1 MQLMRKPMAT
11 RISIIAL
18 WGGLLAA
25 GVLPAEGWAGSSDLY
40 QLDEALPLHYAAV
53 EPVQET
59 GPGSVFIAVPTETL
73 PPLASH
79 DATSQPLPLPSE
91 PAPAA
96 PLAMETAAEILDQ
109 PETLDFDIP
118 VMRTAKVDKHVQ
130 FFSFRIR
137 DRFEIWLGR
146 LERHRLMVEQIF
158 TEFNLPADLIFLSLV
173 ESGFSTHA
181 KSRAQ
186 AVGPWQFIKG
196 TAKAYDLRVDNWID
210 ERRDPLKSTVAAA
223 RYLRDLHQLFGSWP
237 LAMAAYNAGE
247 RKVGRALVRAQ
258 ADDFWDL
265 TDTKLLKL
273 ETKEYVP
280 RFLAAALIAKDPA
293 RFGLAIPSQAPVEY
307 EEVIVTHPIHLKAA
321 ALAAGVSYE
330 ELKVLN
336 PELKKDLTPPDPAYH
351 LKVPAGRKDAFLA
364 NLGTYQAW
372 KRVHAVR
379 YQVRRGDT
387 LPLLASRHRT
397 TVAAILE
404 ANAMGKSEK
413 PKPGDWLLIPQASKP
428 VMGTPHVSVKASR

>member
-1 MQLMRKPMAT
+1 MAT
-11 RISIIAL
+11 CAGVIVL
-18 WGGLLAA
+18 WGGMLAA
-25 GVLPAEGWAGSSDLY
+25 GILPAEGWGGPDNLYRPDEDLR
-40 QLDEALPLHYAAV
+40 LHYAAAEPAPELDRIHEDTFPAV
-53 EPVQET
+53 APEHFAPLANSEAPVQ
-59 GPGSVFIAVPTETL
+59 PPAL
-73 PPLASH
+73 PPVL
-79 DATSQPLPLPSE
+79 
-91 PAPAA
+91 APAA
-96 PLAMETAAEILDQ
+96 PLAIETAAEPLDQ
-109 PETLDFDIP
+109 PEILDFDIP
-118 VMRTAKVDKHVQ
+118 AMRTAKVDQHVR

-137 DRFEIWLGR
+137 DRFERWLGQ
-146 LERHRLMVEQIF
+146 LDRHRLMVEQIF

-173 ESGFSTHA
+173 ESGFNTKA
-181 KSRAQ
+181 VSRAK

-196 TAKAYDLRVDNWID
+196 TARAYGLRVDNWID
-210 ERRDPLKSTVAAA
+210 ERQDPVKSTVAAA
-223 RYLRDLHQLFGSWP
+223 HYLKDLYQLFGSWP

-280 RFLAAALIAKDPA
+280 RFLAAAQIARDPA
-293 RFGLAIPSQAPVEY
+293 RFGLAIPAHAPVEY
-307 EEVIVTHPIHLKAA
+307 EEVLVTRPIHLKAA
-321 ALAAGVSYE
+321 AQAAGVSYE

-364 NLGTYQAW
+364 GLASYPAW
-372 KRVHAVR
+372 KHVHAVR

-387 LPLLASRHRT
+387 LPLLASRHGS

-404 ANAMGKSEK
+404 ANAMAKSEK
-413 PKPGDWLLIPQASKP
+413 PRPGDWLLIPKAVKVKP
-428 VMGTPHVSVKASR
+428 

>member
-1 MQLMRKPMAT
+1 MVTCTGVIVLC
-11 RISIIAL
+11 
-18 WGGLLAA
+18 GGILAA
-25 GVLPAEGWAGSSDLY
+25 GILPAEGWDGPANLY
-40 QLDEALPLHYAAV
+40 RLDEALHLRYAAA
-53 EPVQET
+53 EPVPEADRVYSGEFT
-59 GPGSVFIAVPTETL
+59 TVPPEPLTPLTPLANSDAPVQPLTL
-73 PPLASH
+73 PPAF
-79 DATSQPLPLPSE
+79 
-91 PAPAA
+91 APTA
-96 PLAMETAAEILDQ
+96 PLAIETTAETLDQ

-118 VMRTAKVDKHVQ
+118 IIRTAKVDKHVQ
-130 FFSFRIR
+130 FFSFHIR
-137 DRFEIWLGR
+137 DRFEKWLGR
-146 LERHRLMVEQIF
+146 LDRHRLMVEQIF

-196 TAKAYDLRVDNWID
+196 TAKAYGLRVDNWID
-210 ERRDPLKSTVAAA
+210 ERRDPVKSTIAAA
-223 RYLRDLHQLFGSWP
+223 HYLKDLYQLFGSWP

-265 TDTKLLKL
+265 TDTKLLKR

-280 RFLAAALIAKDPA
+280 RFLAAALIARDPA
-293 RFGLAIPSQAPVEY
+293 RFGLAIPSQTPVEY
-307 EEVIVTHPIHLKAA
+307 EEVIVTHPIHLKTAA
-321 ALAAGVSYE
+321 QAAGVSYE
-330 ELKVLN
+330 ELKELN

-364 NLGTYQAW
+364 NLTSYPAW

-387 LPLLASRHRT
+387 LPLLASRHGS

-404 ANAMGKSEK
+404 ANAMAKPEK
-413 PKPGDWLLIPQASKP
+413 PRPGDWLLIPKTVKP
-428 VMGTPHVSVKASR
+428 QGSTARVLVKASR

>member
-1 MQLMRKPMAT
+1 MVT
-11 RISIIAL
+11 RIGVIAL
-18 WGGLLAA
+18 WGGILAA
-25 GVLPAEGWAGSSDLY
+25 GVLPAEGWGEPPDPY
-40 QLDEALPLHYAAV
+40 RLDEALRLHYAA
-53 EPVQET
+53 
-59 GPGSVFIAVPTETL
+59 A
-73 PPLASH
+73 
-79 DATSQPLPLPSE
+79 E
-91 PAPAA
+91 PAPEAAHGPGGIFTAA
-96 PLAMETAAEILDQ
+96 PPESLAPLVSSDAPVQSLALPLSFGPATSLAIETTD
-109 PETLDFDIP
+109 ETLDQAETLDIDIP

-137 DRFEIWLGR
+137 DRFEVWLGR

-196 TAKAYDLRVDNWID
+196 TAKAYDLRVDKWID
-210 ERRDPLKSTVAAA
+210 ERRDPVKSTIAAA
-223 RYLRDLHQLFGSWP
+223 RYLRDLYQLFGSWP

-293 RFGLAIPSQAPVEY
+293 RFGLAIPSHAPVEY
-307 EEVIVTHPIHLKAA
+307 EEVLVTHPIHLKAA
-321 ALAAGVSYE
+321 AQAAGVSYE

-364 NLGTYQAW
+364 NLATYQAW

-387 LPLLASRHRT
+387 LPLLASRHGT
-397 TVAAILE
+397 TVPAILE
-404 ANAMGKSEK
+404 ANAMTKSEK
-413 PKPGDWLLIPQASKP
+413 PKRGDWILIPKAIKP
-428 VMGTPHVSVKASR
+428 EGGTARALVKASR